1 MMQNNIVF
9 FRPIKKDSD
18 PVIKLV
24 FNGIEI
30 PFSTEKDKSIETKN
44 KAFLVDG
51 LNHFLEWAYI
61 KGYEDFLNE
70 FGMFVL
76 DLKNSLRSN
85 EFIASVNE
93 EMKNNIHDM
102 QEVIKGEKYADVFSS
117 IPSII
122 IKTAIEY
129 VDDNICYNSIM
140 KKAGEVSSDPNAKI
154 IPADVPN
161 LDNIEIFSIGIMSVL
176 SKLITLGAILLGKGK
191 LAFFT
196 KKVIANTF
204 QMISGGILGQ
214 YIFEKEGRSQRYEEL
229 ANADLYDK
237 VYNFLKT
244 LTNQYIDKNIPTLEL
259 LEQNGTSRGA
269 LLNSVIQYTLAT
281 VYKINPIDV
290 ENIKRGDPYKT
301 GDDFFTSDGEKKY
314 LFTSRSIVNYTKVI
328 LKNNHDNKNIMVKH
342 TNVTKSKRIM
352 DSSDTSV
359 IVTYNK
365 TELQLERKDSKE
377 LQRRK
382 DHIRILGAYV
392 DKYLAENEMNPDD
405 YNLIKTPLTDYML
418 LKLLNEIGEDHITL
432 KIINSS
438 LYKNI
443 ILMISK
449 RLEEKYLSVSLA
461 IQASSLLPEIIYDK
475 EKEQWKEKLKDLR
488 LYNLDPNKFCDSFFN
503 IISKKYVTELSDQ
516 INMVLIG
523 EEFFNFIKDD
533 EKEPFIF
540 LEGYLYG

>member
-9 FRPIKKDSD
+9 FRPIKKDAD

>member
-1 MMQNNIVF
+1 MMKNNLVF
-9 FRPIKKDSD
+9 FRPITKDSD

-24 FNGIEI
+24 FNGMEI

-61 KGYEDFLNE
+61 KGYYEFLNE
-70 FGMFVL
+70 FGIFVIE
-76 DLKNSLRSN
+76 LKEKLKSN
-85 EFIASVNE
+85 DFTIAINAELKAHSDIAPEIV
-93 EMKNNIHDM
+93 
-102 QEVIKGEKYADVFSS
+102 KGEKYADIFSS
-117 IPSII
+117 IHSSI

-129 VDDNICYNSIM
+129 VDENIVYNSLM
-140 KKAGEVSSDPNAKI
+140 KKAGDITVEPGAKV

-196 KKVIANTF
+196 KKTISNTF
-204 QMISGGILGQ
+204 KTISRGILGQ
-214 YIFEKEGRSQRYEEL
+214 YIFEKEGMSQRYNEL
-229 ANADLYDK
+229 ASADIYEK
-237 VYNFLKT
+237 VYVFLKT

-259 LEQNGTSRGA
+259 LEQNGTPRSE

-281 VYKINPIDV
+281 IYKINPIDV

-301 GDDFFTSDGEKKY
+301 GDDFFTKDGEKKY
-314 LFTSRSIVNYTKVI
+314 LFTSRSVVNYTKVI

-352 DSSDTSV
+352 DTSDTNV
-359 IVTYNK
+359 IVTHNK

-382 DHIRILGAYV
+382 DHIRILGEYV
-392 DKYLAENEMNPDD
+392 EKYLEEHNISNKTD
-405 YNLIKTPLTDYML
+405 IIRTPLTDYFV
-418 LKLLNEIGEDHITL
+418 LKLLNEIAEDHITM
-432 KIINSS
+432 KIVNGS
-438 LYKNI
+438 LYRNI

-449 RLEEKYLSVSLA
+449 RLEERYLSVALA
-461 IQASSLLPEIIYDK
+461 LLATRTLNEVIYDT
-475 EKEQWKEKLKDLR
+475 EKEEYINKLKSIGLF
-488 LYNLDPNKFCDSFFN
+488 NVDPEKFAEGFFD
-503 IISKKYVTELSDQ
+503 IIGKKYIVELNPEQ
-516 INMVLIG
+516 INMLFIG
-523 EEFFNFIKDD
+523 DEFLNFISDD
-533 EKEPFIF
+533 EKEPFVF

>member
-1 MMQNNIVF
+1 MQNNIVF

-523 EEFFNFIKDD
+523 DEFFNFIKDD